1 MQLRTASVKQRA
13 AQILICTAIGQRVA
27 PTFNKELAMGRGD
40 KEELRW
46 MAERFTVDMLDAV
59 SAARGIARTSLAD
72 KVLFDW
78 AVQQAR
84 EANAIQRVT
93 RGNPPPADVIGR
105 GTDQFG
111 D

>member
-1 MQLRTASVKQRA
+1 MQHTSAVLPG
-13 AQILICTAIGQRVA
+13 QIVICTAIAQRVA
-27 PTFNKELAMGRGD
+27 FAFNKELAMGRGD

-93 RGNPPPADVIGR
+93 RGNPVPPEAAGSMSEMDGKL
-105 GTDQFG
+105 
-111 D
+111 

>member
-1 MQLRTASVKQRA
+1 
-13 AQILICTAIGQRVA
+13 
-27 PTFNKELAMGRGD
+27 MGRGD

-59 SAARGIARTSLAD
+59 SGARGIARTSLAD

-84 EANAIQRVT
+84 ESNAIQRVT
-93 RGNPPPADVIGR
+93 RGNPHPADVDGR
-105 GTDQFG
+105 GTDVFG

>member
-1 MQLRTASVKQRA
+1 
-13 AQILICTAIGQRVA
+13 
-27 PTFNKELAMGRGD
+27 MGRGD

-59 SAARGIARTSLAD
+59 SGARGIARTSLAD

-84 EANAIQRVT
+84 ESNAIQRVT
-93 RGNPPPADVIGR
+93 RCNPHPADVDGR
-105 GTDQFG
+105 GTDVFG